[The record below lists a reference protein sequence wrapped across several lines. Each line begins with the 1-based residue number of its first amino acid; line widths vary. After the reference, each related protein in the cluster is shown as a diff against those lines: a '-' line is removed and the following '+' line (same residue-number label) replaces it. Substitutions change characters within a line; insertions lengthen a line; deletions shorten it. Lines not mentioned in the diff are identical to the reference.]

1 MTDVMRHTTLTSCFS
16 FLTVGGVLSP
26 SEYYNSSA
34 YGQYAGSPSAASAYH
49 VPTTSSALA
58 ATAAAAAAASGY
70 SYGTPAGTG
79 SSGGLLSK

>member
-1 MTDVMRHTTLTSCFS
+1 MTYFS
-16 FLTVGGVLSP
+16 VTVSGVLSP

-34 YGQYAGSPSAASAYH
+34 YGQYAGSPSATAASAYH

-70 SYGTPAGTG
+70 SYGTQAGTG
-79 SSGGLLSK
+79 SGGSLLSK

>member
-1 MTDVMRHTTLTSCFS
+1 MS
-16 FLTVGGVLSP
+16 GVLSP

-34 YGQYAGSPSAASAYH
+34 YGQYAGSPSATSSAYH

-70 SYGTPAGTG
+70 SYGTHAGPG
-79 SSGGLLSK
+79 SGGGLLSK